1 MGRQMNI
8 TTEKAHLDAFLSNDG
23 TADHSKGD
31 WYPSALCTVE
41 ALPFSASIATI
52 GNPKERT
59 ASKEEWATCRLMAL
73 AQSAP
78 HDCGDPECPGVVN
91 KRKLELYDKFQVAI
105 NEFAK
110 AGLLT

>member
-1 MGRQMNI
+1 MNI
-8 TTEKAHLDAFLSNDG
+8 TPEKAHLDAFLSGDG
-23 TADHSKGD
+23 TAGHSKGNWRPVATQIMD
-31 WYPSALCTVE
+31 TERSAI
-41 ALPFSASIATI
+41 ALINTRTIPATDDPEFN
-52 GNPKERT
+52 GNRHII
-59 ASKEEWATCRLMAL
+59 AL
-73 AQSAP
+73 AQHAP

>member
-1 MGRQMNI
+1 MNI

-23 TADHSKGD
+23 TSGHSKGNWQAQNCFSSSIPFID
-31 WYPSALCTVE
+31 TEETPGLKICTALVGGDEEDSANMKL
-41 ALPFSASIATI
+41 IAF
-52 GNPKERT
+52 
-59 ASKEEWATCRLMAL
+59 
-73 AQSAP
+73 AQHAP
-78 HDCGDPECPGVVN
+78 HDCGDPECPGVIN